1 MPKART
7 QKPKLVLRLKKDML
21 KKNVERLHVTT
32 TTTITNRNIK
42 GNSGVPVMAWQ
53 K

>member
-7 QKPKLVLRLKKDML
+7 QKPKLRLKKEML